1 MTDTVRV
8 RFAPSP
14 TGPFHIG
21 GARTALFN
29 WLFARRH
36 GGSFILRIE
45 DTDQTRYD
53 PKALVDLLEGL
64 RWLGLD
70 WDEGPEVGGDYGPY
84 FQTQRAELYRHW
96 ADWLVEHGH
105 AYHCYCSPKRLA
117 EMRKEQRARKE
128 MLGYDRHCRY
138 LTPVQRAE
146 REAAGEAYVIRLA
159 MPTEGTTSFVDLIR
173 GEITVENST
182 QDDLILLKS
191 DGLPTYHLANVVDD
205 HFMEI
210 SHIMRADEWI
220 PTAPRHVRLYEAFGW
235 EMPPIAHLPIILDP
249 TGKGKIS
256 KRRKQ
261 VGSQVYYVLVR
272 EFEEAGYLPETMFN
286 FLARIG
292 WGLDAET
299 EVFDREEAIARFDP
313 TAVNPGPASPPYS
326 KLDWLNGVYIRE
338 MSTEALARR
347 IYPVLQD
354 AGLEVEPETV
364 RAVTPLIQE
373 RIKTLNDAVE
383 MTDFIFEEEISY
395 DAQKLVG
402 KKMDAAESL
411 IALERTVETLAG
423 LGGFDAQALESALRG
438 LADELGLK
446 AGQLFG
452 ITRVAATGKTVAP
465 PLFGTLAILG
475 RERSLA
481 RLREAEEKLR
491 GLLA

>member
-1 MTDTVRV
+1 
-8 RFAPSP
+8 
-14 TGPFHIG
+14 
-21 GARTALFN
+21 
-29 WLFARRH
+29 
-36 GGSFILRIE
+36 
-45 DTDQTRYD
+45 
-53 PKALVDLLEGL
+53 
-64 RWLGLD
+64 
-70 WDEGPEVGGDYGPY
+70 
-84 FQTQRAELYRHW
+84 
-96 ADWLVEHGH
+96 
-105 AYHCYCSPKRLA
+105 
-117 EMRKEQRARKE
+117 
-128 MLGYDRHCRY
+128 
-138 LTPVQRAE
+138 
-146 REAAGEAYVIRLA
+146 
-159 MPTEGTTSFVDLIR
+159 
-173 GEITVENST
+173 
-182 QDDLILLKS
+182 
-191 DGLPTYHLANVVDD
+191 
-205 HFMEI
+205 MEI

-261 VGSQVYYVLVR
+261 IGSQVYYVLVR
-272 EFEEAGYLPETMFN
+272 EFKEAGYLPETMFN

-326 KLDWLNGVYIRE
+326 KLDWLNGVYVRE

-395 DAQKLVG
+395 DAQELIG
-402 KKMDAAESL
+402 KKMDAAGSL
-411 IALERTVETLAG
+411 IALERTVATLAR
-423 LGGFDAQALESALRG
+423 LDGFDTQTLESALRG

-452 ITRVAATGKTVAP
+452 IIRVATTGKTVAP